1 MTALKWRARGF
12 APANRRQ
19 WYRFNHIPEAELLW
33 LMALLAAP
41 LLSMPLSVHAQE
53 PSLRVI
59 LRPELIT
66 EIADQVL
73 PARLGGPPESALA
86 GFVPLRPLFVT
97 ELFYCGVDDHGDG
110 RMIGVIERIDA
121 PLRARSLGPSD
132 CDRPLSTIA
141 TRELRLPAAPEWVEA
156 ARFRLTWNF
165 WNRFV
170 FLGLADAAPAARS
183 GYTAPNLLQ
192 RRGFTGFPTSRLQ
205 PLTGPGRNL
214 TFDLAVG
221 FRRDGIV
228 VQAYPSGSPI
238 DPNVKFPSDDELS
251 AQIRAAPPATNVIA
265 SAPYEFI
272 NQMLSSYSPTFNIP
286 VTVQGLSTTLLARD
300 LSVKGSDNQLTLSGK
315 MISQNLAYDSR
326 VDCAGDDLAVE
337 QVAMETAGV
346 NCAQPDII
354 SWLQCHAGHGLAA
367 ALTGYYQNQPLHI
380 STQSRPLHF
389 TFEGID
395 YDVYFTALKTSSHGD
410 MLSEA
415 GQATLQ
421 RVSGEPPL
429 KHD

>member
-19 WYRFNHIPEAELLW
+19 W
-33 LMALLAAP
+33 
-41 LLSMPLSVHAQE
+41 PLSVHAQE

-110 RMIGVIERIDA
+110 RMIGVIEGIEGIDA
-121 PLRARSLGPSD
+121 PLPAHSLEPSD
-132 CDRPLSTIA
+132 CDQPLSTIA
-141 TRELRLPAAPEWVEA
+141 ARELRLPSAPEWVEA

-205 PLTGPGRNL
+205 PLTGPGLNF

-272 NQMLSSYSPTFNIP
+272 NQMLSVYSPTFNIP

-354 SWLQCHAGHGLAA
+354 SWLQCQAGHGLAA